1 MGTFAY
7 STPLTPRPA
16 ARNGDGGG
24 GNFELTPGD
33 RRTCPPAPPRAA
45 GEGPKGSTGSDWA
58 RPSYEGAILFRSV
71 CRQGTQMKVKLKK
84 MSLSPKEKEDGEDE
98 MSEDKESGSR
108 DEFRRPDSKDQ
119 FFIFVYGCCP
129 SEE

>member
-16 ARNGDGGG
+16 ARNGGGSG

-33 RRTCPPAPPRAA
+33 RRTIHLR
-45 GEGPKGSTGSDWA
+45 
-58 RPSYEGAILFRSV
+58 
-71 CRQGTQMKVKLKK
+71 TQMKVKLKK
-84 MSLSPKEKEDGEDE
+84 MSLSPKEIEDGEDE
-98 MSEDKESGSR
+98 MSEDKDSGSR
-108 DEFRRPDSKDQ
+108 DEEARQQRSSCWQ